1 MRQAFAGMTWSLQF
15 YHYDVARWLKGDQVP
30 PPEARKSGRNSGWS
44 HLNNHQIIAMPDK
57 WEYPWYASW
66 DLAFHC
72 VVLAHTDPAMAK
84 GQLLLLAREWYM
96 HPNGQL
102 PAYEWNF
109 DDVNPPVQAWAA
121 LAVFRIDGATDFDFL
136 ERVFHKLLINFT
148 WWVNRE
154 DARGENI
161 FEGGFLGLDNIGP
174 FNRSEMLQGE
184 VLEQSDGTAW
194 MAKFCLNMLE
204 IALLL
209 ADRDPVYEDVA
220 IKFFEHFALIARA
233 MENLW
238 DEQDGFFYD
247 RVRRPDGSAA
257 TVRARSMVGLLPV
270 FAAVGLDASLWQRL
284 SLFRERARWYLEH
297 EVRTKHHIYS
307 LPSSGRPGL
316 ISLVEKSRFQ
326 RILARMLDE
335 SEFLSPYGLRSL
347 SRYHL
352 EHPLVLDFD
361 GRTCRLDY
369 EPGESRSGLFGGN
382 SNWRGP
388 VWFPL
393 NFLAIESFRHLCDF
407 FGNDLTVELPTGSGR
422 QANLYQVADELERRL
437 LSLFLLDANGRRP
450 AHGANP
456 RFQKDPVWRDSLLFY
471 EYFHGETGEGLGAS
485 HQTGWTAL
493 AGALVAHRRARA
505 TSKPSG

>member
-1 MRQAFAGMTWSLQF
+1 M
-15 YHYDVARWLKGDQVP
+15 LK
-30 PPEARKSGRNSGWS
+30 
-44 HLNNHQIIAMPDK
+44 
-57 WEYPWYASW
+57 
-66 DLAFHC
+66 
-72 VVLAHTDPAMAK
+72 
-84 GQLLLLAREWYM
+84 
-96 HPNGQL
+96 
-102 PAYEWNF
+102 
-109 DDVNPPVQAWAA
+109 
-121 LAVFRIDGATDFDFL
+121 
-136 ERVFHKLLINFT
+136 
-148 WWVNRE
+148 
-154 DARGENI
+154 
-161 FEGGFLGLDNIGP
+161 
-174 FNRSEMLQGE
+174 GE

-194 MAKFCLNMLE
+194 MAKYCLNMLE

-209 ADRDPVYEDVA
+209 ANRNPVYEDVA
-220 IKFFEHFALIARA
+220 IKFFEHFALIAAA
-233 MENLW
+233 MERLW

-247 RVRRPDGSAA
+247 RLRTTDGSAV

-270 FAAVGLDASLWQRL
+270 FAAVELDASLW
-284 SLFRERARWYLEH
+284 ERCRCFASGRAGTSSINCA
-297 EVRTKHHIYS
+297 TKNHLYY
-307 LPSSGRPGL
+307 LPSGGRPGL

-393 NFLAIESFRHLCDF
+393 NFLAIESLRHLHDF
-407 FGNDLTVELPTGSGR
+407 FGDELTVELPTGSGR
-422 QANLYQVADELERRL
+422 KANLMQVAEELERRL
-437 LSLFLLDANGRRP
+437 LSLFCSTRTAGARRTAP
-450 AHGANP
+450 IPVSRN
-456 RFQKDPVWRDSLLFY
+456 DPVWRDSLLFY

-493 AGALVAHRRARA
+493 AGALIAHRRVRPPP
-505 TSKPSG
+505 TPKT